1 MNGVSLDDGFP
12 HSEESLA
19 VRINALF
26 ADQSI
31 TAKVEN
37 DSLLIQ
43 SFSGQDLTLSRIGG
57 EVGDRILVRSINDG
71 PLMRTRINPGDEVV
85 AGGRIELVTDK
96 NTTIN
101 SSGGLFSG
109 AVAKSMAVFTAY
121 PLTISGVAA
130 VGDRFEITGDG
141 DGQGDNR
148 NALSLQNLKGL
159 NLLNDNNM
167 TFLEFYQSLMTELGS
182 QTQLAEVSQAS
193 AKLLLEQSQSR
204 RESVA
209 GVNLDEEAARLI
221 EFQHAYSASAQ
232 VITIARDIF
241 QTLLG
246 VFK

>member
-1 MNGVSLDDGFP
+1 MWARRVSQAAHVVGISRKGFRGYARAVRWSQDQLRLNGVSLDDGFP

-37 DSLLIQ
+37 GNLLIQ

-57 EVGDRILVRSINDG
+57 GVGDQIIVASINNG
-71 PLMRTRINPGDEVV
+71 PPIGVPVTPGDEVV

-109 AVAKSMAVFTAY
+109 AVAKSVAVFTAY

-130 VGDRFEITGDG
+130 AGDRFEITGDG
-141 DGQGDNR
+141 DGQ
-148 NALSLQNLKGL
+148 
-159 NLLNDNNM
+159 
-167 TFLEFYQSLMTELGS
+167 
-182 QTQLAEVSQAS
+182 
-193 AKLLLEQSQSR
+193 
-204 RESVA
+204 
-209 GVNLDEEAARLI
+209 
-221 EFQHAYSASAQ
+221 
-232 VITIARDIF
+232 
-241 QTLLG
+241 
-246 VFK
+246 